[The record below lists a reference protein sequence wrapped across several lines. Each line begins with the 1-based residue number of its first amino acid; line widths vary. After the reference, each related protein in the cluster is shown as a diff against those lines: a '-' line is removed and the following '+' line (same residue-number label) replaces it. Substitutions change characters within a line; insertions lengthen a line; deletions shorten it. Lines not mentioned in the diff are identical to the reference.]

1 MIYEIYRNLL
11 INTYIIAG
19 TYYYYMYKHDKV
31 RKSQRSDTDETPQ
44 NKIMYLY
51 NSVYLT
57 I

>member
-1 MIYEIYRNLL
+1 MIYETYRNLL
-11 INTYIIAG
+11 INTYIIVG
-19 TYYYYMYKHDKV
+19 TYYYYTYKRDKV

-57 I
+57 T